1 MQMVSEEVMAGGMDW
16 FRWHHGTVNDPKFRL
31 VARRASVRVGDVIA
45 LWGLLLEQA
54 SANSDR
60 GHPGTVDWEAVDL
73 ALDLPDGGTQAIFA
87 AMVDR
92 KLIDA
97 GTGRI
102 ARWEARQ
109 PKRED
114 STAAE
119 RKRLQRER
127 DAAGRIV
134 TDGDVT
140 QGHAEDGASHAES
153 LQKRGE
159 EKREE
164 DSSLRSESMG
174 AAQAPVAP
182 AAHAAASE
190 PGTKSKRR
198 SKAKPKG
205 YTEDFEA
212 AWAAYPRRPGDSKAD
227 AFKAY
232 SARIAAGATAEQI
245 LAGVL
250 RYAAYAEVKV
260 SDPTF
265 LKQGAT
271 FFGPGR
277 HFEAGWEIPAA
288 PPKPVAAPAAPPVTT
303 ASRAAEATREML
315 DRQSQ
320 RGHTAPSPEQRAA
333 LDRVRQKA
341 AGKVHA

>member
-1 MQMVSEEVMAGGMDW
+1 MQMVSEEVMAGGIDW

-31 VARRASVRVGDVIA
+31 VARRAGARVGDVIA

-54 SANSDR
+54 SANTDR
-60 GHPGTVDWEAVDL
+60 GHPGAVDWESVDL
-73 ALDLPDGGTQAIFA
+73 ALDLPDGGTQAIFS

-97 GTGRI
+97 DTGRI
-102 ARWEARQ
+102 VRWEARQ

-119 RKRLQRER
+119 RKRAQRER
-127 DAAGRIV
+127 DAAGLGV
-134 TDGDVT
+134 TGGDVT
-140 QGHAEDGASHAES
+140 QGHAQQSDVTQRHD
-153 LQKRGE
+153 RE
-159 EKREE
+159 EERREE
-164 DSSLRSESMG
+164 DSSLRSES
-174 AAQAPVAP
+174 PVPAP
-182 AAHAAASE
+182 APAPSVRQ
-190 PGTKSKRR
+190 PKRMSR
-198 SKAKPKG
+198 SKTKA

-232 SARIAAGATAEQI
+232 SARIADGATATQL
-245 LAGVL
+245 LAGVQ
-250 RYAAYAEVKV
+250 RYAAYAEAKV
-260 SDPTF
+260 SDPTY

-277 HFEAGWEIPAA
+277 HFEAGWEIPVV
-288 PPKPVAAPAAPPVTT
+288 PPKPAAAPAVPPITT
-303 ASRAAEATREML
+303 TSRAADATREML

-320 RGHTAPSPEQRAA
+320 RGHTGPSPEQRAA
-333 LDRVRQKA
+333 LDRARQKA
-341 AGKVHA
+341 AGKAHA